1 MANSFSK
8 LATITASTKRAGYD
22 AGEGKKTAPV
32 ENVAS
37 LSCTP
42 LDPVDP
48 ELRERLALD
57 TPHEL
62 LQTFVDAGVDIKP
75 GDILVVATVDYPI
88 RSVADWTWGSSDYK
102 ALVVEDLK
110 RA

>member
-1 MANSFSK
+1 MPNSFARMASV
-8 LATITASTKRAGYD
+8 TASTKRRVFDEA
-22 AGEGKKTAPV
+22 EGKVTAPTT
-32 ENVAS
+32 NVAS

-62 LQTFVDAGVDIKP
+62 LQTFTTETDIKD
-75 GDILVVATVDYPI
+75 GDILVVAGKDYPI
-88 RSVADWTWGSSDYK
+88 RAVADWTWDSSETFLM
-102 ALVVEDLK
+102 LVLEDLK
-110 RA
+110 IG